1 MNENF
6 NSLDELKERLKPAL
20 VTKRREMNRSGYA
33 FIDEEDIW
41 NYLKENKW
49 IISNDLSLYQMV
61 TDILNAEN
69 ARISDFLQRRL
80 MRRRDVWKRVFL
92 KVF

>member
-69 ARISDFLQRRL
+69 AKISDFLQRRL
-80 MRRRDVWKRVFL
+80 MRRRDV
-92 KVF
+92 